1 MPVTERRGRRGFVLP
16 TTLLVVT
23 LLTVMLAASFIL
35 VSADYRT
42 TLNVFASARALA
54 LAQAG
59 MQTYFSVPHVFTG
72 TDDSARYTFNGGYVR
87 VRAQR
92 LRESDPPNAHPIALW
107 VVRAIGYDTL
117 RALSGQPNGQRAVAQ
132 FATLTTVSLPARAA
146 MVAPNGVQIL
156 GAGLPQTAM
165 SGTDLGPQCGC
176 GGGAGSNALS
186 VTSGQ
191 LSPNTPPSPTE
202 VIATRSAA
210 LDSTHVDWVSLLQGN
225 FTPDSLLPVGSAAG
239 WPAGGSCTYL
249 TWYVPG
255 DAIIPAIP
263 GGPYGN
269 GIRGLLVVKGNVT
282 VSDGAHWDGVIVAG
296 GRLRAASGT
305 ANYLIHGMVVTGLN
319 QLASGADPGLDSV
332 VTQPALAGGYAAHIQ
347 WTWCYTMGAI
357 GSLSYL
363 VPVRNA
369 WVDIWSTY

>member
-1 MPVTERRGRRGFVLP
+1 VLP

-59 MQTYFSVPHVFTG
+59 MQTYFSVPHPNVSTG
-72 TDDSARYTFNGGYVR
+72 TDDSATYTFSGGYVR

-92 LRESDPPNAHPIALW
+92 LRDTSTAGPVALW

-156 GAGLPQTAM
+156 GAGSPQAAI
-165 SGTDLGPQCGC
+165 SGTDLGPQCSC
-176 GGGAGSNALS
+176 GGGPGSNALS
-186 VTSGQ
+186 VPSGM
-191 LSPNTPPSPTE
+191 LTPNTPPSPTE

-210 LDSTHVDWVSLLQGN
+210 LDSTHIDWVSLLQGN

-255 DAIIPAIP
+255 NAIIPAIP

-296 GRLRAASGT
+296 GRLRAASST
-305 ANYLIHGMVVTGLN
+305 ANYLIHGMVVTGLS
-319 QLASGADPGLDSV
+319 QLSSGADPLPDSV
-332 VTQPALAGGYAAHIQ
+332 VTWPALAAGYAAHIQ

>member
-1 MPVTERRGRRGFVLP
+1 MPASERRGRRGFVLP

-72 TDDSARYTFNGGYVR
+72 TDDSATYTFSGGYVR

-92 LRESDPPNAHPIALW
+92 LRDTSTAGPIALW

-156 GAGLPQTAM
+156 GAGSPQAAI
-165 SGTDLGPQCGC
+165 SGIDLGPQCSC
-176 GGGAGSNALS
+176 AGGPGSNALS
-186 VTSGQ
+186 VTRGQ
-191 LSPNTPPSPTE
+191 LFSSTPLPTPTE
-202 VIATRSAA
+202 SISTRSAA
-210 LDSTHVDWVSLLQGN
+210 LDSTHVDWTSLLQGN
-225 FTPDSLLPVGSAAG
+225 FTPDSLLPVGSTTG
-239 WPAGGSCTYL
+239 WPVGGSCTYL

-255 DAIIPAIP
+255 DAIIPPIP

-305 ANYLIHGMVVTGLN
+305 ANYLIHGMVVTGLS
-319 QLASGADPGLDSV
+319 QLTSGTDPGRDSV
-332 VTQPALAGGYAAHIQ
+332 ATQPALAGGYAAHIQ
-347 WTWCYTMGAI
+347 WTWCYTVGAI
-357 GSLSYL
+357 GSLSFL